1 MHHSIVSRSQG
12 SPLPEIFGCEF
23 SLSFLFKFLLKNA
36 HFARSLVQLIL
47 AALSLYLFG
56 TEEGSRRGFLSDA
69 PFGQFCLATYLSD
82 EFALGPLP
90 FGAEEGL
97 RKGLFSDAP
106 FGQFCLAAYLPKG
119 MPLAMHHLLV
129 LARGAES
136 YIAKRRDSG
145 RAERYIAKRRNG
157 RTLRRQAICVLHR

>member
-1 MHHSIVSRSQG
+1 MGGAGGTERYIAKRWGAVQKLKYV
-12 SPLPEIFGCEF
+12 PF
-23 SLSFLFKFLLKNA
+23 LSFLVVGLGSPA
-36 HFARSLVQLIL
+36 V
-47 AALSLYLFG
+47 
-56 TEEGSRRGFLSDA
+56 TSRRSAAGFFLQFSFQFSFEKRRFRSISRTTD
-69 PFGQFCLATYLSD
+69 FGRLV
-82 EFALGPLP
+82 PLP
-90 FGAEEGL
+90 FGAEEGP

-145 RAERYIAKRRNG
+145 RAERYIAKHCG
-157 RTLRRQAICVLHR
+157 RQRYRKVHN

>member
-1 MHHSIVSRSQG
+1 MY
-12 SPLPEIFGCEF
+12 PF
-23 SLSFLFKFLLKNA
+23 LSFLVVGLGSPA
-36 HFARSLVQLIL
+36 V
-47 AALSLYLFG
+47 
-56 TEEGSRRGFLSDA
+56 TSRRSAAGFFLQFSFQFSFEKRRFRWISRTAD
-69 PFGQFCLATYLSD
+69 FGRLV
-82 EFALGPLP
+82 PLP

-97 RKGLFSDAP
+97 RKGLLSDAP

-145 RAERYIAKRRNG
+145 RAERYIAKHCGLQRYRKVHN
-157 RTLRRQAICVLHR
+157 

>member
-1 MHHSIVSRSQG
+1 MY
-12 SPLPEIFGCEF
+12 PF
-23 SLSFLFKFLLKNA
+23 LSFLVVGLGSPA
-36 HFARSLVQLIL
+36 V
-47 AALSLYLFG
+47 
-56 TEEGSRRGFLSDA
+56 TSRRSAAGFFLQFSFQFSFEKRRFRSISRTTD
-69 PFGQFCLATYLSD
+69 FGRLV
-82 EFALGPLP
+82 PLP

-97 RKGLFSDAP
+97 RKGLLSDAP

-145 RAERYIAKRRNG
+145 RAERYIAKHCGRQRYRRCI
-157 RTLRRQAICVLHR
+157 TKRRSP

>member
-1 MHHSIVSRSQG
+1 MGGAGGTERYIAKRWGAVQRLKYVPFPQFSGRRARVACPS
-12 SPLPEIFGCEF
+12 LPEDLRRDFSSFSFQFSFEKRRFRWISRTADFG
-23 SLSFLFKFLLKNA
+23 
-36 HFARSLVQLIL
+36 RLV
-47 AALSLYLFG
+47 
-56 TEEGSRRGFLSDA
+56 
-69 PFGQFCLATYLSD
+69 
-82 EFALGPLP
+82 PLP
-90 FGAEEGL
+90 FGAEEGP

-145 RAERYIAKRRNG
+145 RAERYIAKRWG
-157 RTLRRQAICVLHR
+157 APAVQEGA

>member
-1 MHHSIVSRSQG
+1 MKNVV
-12 SPLPEIFGCEF
+12 FGG
-23 SLSFLFKFLLKNA
+23 
-36 HFARSLVQLIL
+36 SLVQLIL
-47 AALSLYLFG
+47 AALSLYLS
-56 TEEGSRRGFLSDA
+56 EEG
-69 PFGQFCLATYLSD
+69 P
-82 EFALGPLP
+82 
-90 FGAEEGL
+90 

-145 RAERYIAKRRNG
+145 RAERYIAKHCG
-157 RTLRRQAICVLHR
+157 RQRYRKVHN